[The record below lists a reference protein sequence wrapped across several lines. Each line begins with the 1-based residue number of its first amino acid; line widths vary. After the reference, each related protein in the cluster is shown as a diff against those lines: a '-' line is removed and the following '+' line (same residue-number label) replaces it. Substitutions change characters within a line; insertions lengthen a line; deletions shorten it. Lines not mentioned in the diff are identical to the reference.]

1 MTTIQLK
8 IVLILKSISSK
19 ILCEI
24 LRLSCQWFL
33 TMLIVDKVFPHSLRC
48 QLLRVRAIAA
58 WYVRLLIAW
67 RSPLNC

>member
-1 MTTIQLK
+1 
-8 IVLILKSISSK
+8 
-19 ILCEI
+19 
-24 LRLSCQWFL
+24 
-33 TMLIVDKVFPHSLRC
+33 MLIVDKVFPHSLRC